1 MLELSRQKLKEDLY
15 NVGAFAIE
23 TYGALQI
30 QATREDTVRDIDSEY
45 FYRSEKKNLQQI
57 EKYYLVVGEENFIYS
72 SDAEKPISVLMDEI
86 RAIDPE
92 GRSWDSLERAGTSVV
107 IETLNILR
115 RVVKASLELKELDS
129 RYTGNLAKM
138 RPEALEGLLRSAR
151 KKANKTFTAPVE
163 FNNGFYSDPRRWGE
177 PKRDLFDW
185 FRFVDGID
193 KFTDLVGLNWGAET
207 FLEWHN
213 SENA

>member
-30 QATREDTVRDIDSEY
+30 QVTQEDTIRDIDSEY
-45 FYRSEKKNLQQI
+45 FYRTEKKNLQQI
-57 EKYYLVVGEENFIYS
+57 DKYYLVVGEENFIYS
-72 SDAEKPISVLMDEI
+72 SDTAKPISVLMEEI
-86 RAIDPE
+86 RALDPK
-92 GRSWDSLERAGTSVV
+92 GRSWDSLERAGKPNVL
-107 IETLNILR
+107 TL
-115 RVVKASLELKELDS
+115 
-129 RYTGNLAKM
+129 LAMM
-138 RPEALEGLLRSAR
+138 RGGEALDDFIDRQDRKLSAR
-151 KKANKTFTAPVE
+151 SFVAPVE
-163 FNNGFYSDPRRWGE
+163 FNDGFTHYAKAWGN
-177 PKRDLFDW
+177 PKTNLFDW